1 LIEKCF
7 YKICFSPLSVNDPK
21 FFGFSEF
28 LAGLALMILAWTI
41 ADVRYRFRVEVAPLP
56 LKIITFF
63 VVVFVGL
70 STILTD
76 LWRASGWL
84 VLSQTFITSAIWQA
98 FLGFTFFITF
108 LIWIW
113 FAFISPPVFGKLNS
127 KYYMSAIYRYII
139 EGVST
144 NLVIIAD
151 ELSYSAPQIIKYAPE
166 RQTFQKND
174 NTVKQEKINITQ
186 VEIHAH
192 HLLDLIAD
200 KRFCRVII
208 ESSPITALAFFE
220 EISDQNKYNVNIPI
234 FARNIVNEAIS
245 NKESFIYHE
254 AEWYDSGFIGEAKPI
269 TQALFSNFDMVES
282 IETMFDAPFLKWDA
296 DQWEAYSR
304 VVLITIESLSSKRL
318 INHNYTIYHA
328 IDNLEKSVTD
338 LNKLNGVI
346 NLWEN
351 DTYQRLRVAINFI
364 EKFLKLLEEKNANE
378 KIKLRSIGKEN
389 FYSDRTIYDHLANML
404 FEIISKASFIKNST
418 EYWTIYYNTIWSEFF
433 NFYTFNSYVGKAFK
447 FKLRR
452 LIYNEILRMN
462 EFPNF
467 QGAALL
473 GFCLYLFGFKINKN
487 SEDYRDT
494 VALHT
499 VVLNWTKKNFAA
511 LYDFNPRVAEQCL
524 IDNMTYDHEKRR
536 ITRAFTGN
544 PLKREITY
552 YHFDVD
558 PPHENFKK
566 FD

>member
-1 LIEKCF
+1 MIEKCF

-346 NLWEN
+346 NLWDN

>member
-1 LIEKCF
+1 MIEKCF

-41 ADVRYRFRVEVAPLP
+41 ADFRYRFRVEVAPLP
-56 LKIITFF
+56 LKVITFSI
-63 VVVFVGL
+63 VVFVGL

-84 VLSQTFITSAIWQA
+84 VLSQTFVTSAIWQA

-151 ELSYSAPQIIKYAPE
+151 ELTHSAPQIIKYAPE
-166 RQTFQKND
+166 RKTFQKND
-174 NTVKQEKINITQ
+174 NTVKEEEINITE

-282 IETMFDAPFLKWDA
+282 IEIMFDAPFSKWDA
-296 DQWEAYSR
+296 TQWKAYSR
-304 VVLITIESLSSKRL
+304 VVLITIENFLEKRYV
-318 INHNYTIYHA
+318 NRCYTVYMA
-328 IDNLEKSVTD
+328 MDNLRDAIND
-338 LNKLNGVI
+338 LSTLNEGANVR
-346 NLWEN
+346 EN
-351 DTYQRLRVAINFI
+351 DTYERLIVVISFI
-364 EKFLKLLEEKNANE
+364 ESFLKLLEEKRENE
-378 KIKLRSIGKEN
+378 QIKLRSIDKKI
-389 FYSDRTIYDHLANML
+389 FYSERTICDHLANML
-404 FEIISKASFIKNST
+404 FEIISKASFIKNSS
-418 EYWTIYYNTIWSEFF
+418 EYWTIYHNTIWSVFF
-433 NFYTFNSYVGKAFK
+433 NCYTFDSYIGKAFK

-487 SEDYRDT
+487 SEDYRDI

-511 LYDFNPRVAEQCL
+511 LYDFNPKVAEQCL
-524 IDNMTYDHEKRR
+524 IENMTYDHEKRR

>member
-1 LIEKCF
+1 MIEKCF

>member
-1 LIEKCF
+1 MIEKCF

-364 EKFLKLLEEKNANE
+364 ENFLKLLEEKNANE